1 MRNETR
7 TYVSAFL
14 MAFLISFGGV
24 CCMITAFEFDDYN
37 MRALVLFCLL
47 FSMVTTLICQVKY
60 SFWVLLGCAAVVI
73 GVFGHRQAV
82 NSVRF
87 LLQCLT
93 ERYDQAYGF
102 GVYGEGFGYLGHYG
116 LNWAMSLIAGIVI
129 VTVIWTV
136 HKRFPAIFAV
146 AAGILPLVSCLVVTD
161 TVPAKWAIFLLLT
174 GLVLLIMSH
183 SVRRRDE
190 WDGNRLTAM
199 LLVPVCLMN
208 LLLFWAI
215 PQDSYRAD
223 QTEMQE
229 KLHSWFWSLPFMPE
243 VEGSGGKPAVLPVVQ
258 GLDVKLDQIGHNSP
272 SDLTVLYVEAEK
284 DGLLYLRGQAY
295 DVYTGSRWQVRKNLE
310 GDTLGWP
317 SQHLQTVQTL
327 KIRTGRT
334 RDLRFFPYYMSR
346 ADWLEDYEDGRLS
359 NKGLVQ
365 LRTYTYIQASPVPWA
380 SLTAE
385 DQLTDALYEHYTALP
400 EQTAEAAQRILD
412 NVDLRVEHTLEEK
425 AELIADFVRQ
435 SATYD
440 LMTDPMP
447 EDQQDFAIWFLENG
461 TTGYC
466 VHFATAATVLL
477 RAADIPCRYVTGY
490 MAYTVSGR
498 EVPVSD
504 QLSHA
509 WVEYYDPQ
517 IGWRILEATPS
528 EAMPQAPE
536 LSDPTETTPP
546 TETEEPPQLTQ
557 PEDKPTQSR
566 PTGPEATKDST
577 GTGDTG
583 NGGAQ
588 QEKPDR
594 TGLWRCLKALAWIAG
609 IGGALWL
616 QFWGR
621 KRWRQ
626 VRMHDGPAN
635 RRCLARWREVLRF
648 CRILK
653 QEPPE
658 ELRAL
663 AEKAKFSQHRIT
675 AEELKCFDSWL
686 RHGEKQV
693 KTKKFALLY
702 RLFWAV

>member
-1 MRNETR
+1 MRNEVR
-7 TYVSAFL
+7 SYISAFL
-14 MAFLISFGGV
+14 IAFLISFGGI
-24 CCMITAFEFDDYN
+24 CCMITAFAFDAYK
-37 MRALVLFCLL
+37 MSTLVLFCLI
-47 FSMVTTLICQVKY
+47 FSAVTALIAGVKR
-60 SFWVLLGCAAVVI
+60 SILVVLGVAVLAI
-73 GVFGHRQAV
+73 GVFFRRQAV
-82 NSVRF
+82 NSLRF

-102 GVYGEGFGYLGHYG
+102 GVFGEGSYYLEFYG
-116 LNWAMSLIAGIVI
+116 LNWAFCIFAGLVI
-129 VTVIWTV
+129 TAVVWTLR
-136 HKRFPAIFAV
+136 KRFTAVFAV
-146 AAGILPLVSCLVVTD
+146 AAGILPLASCLVVTD

-174 GLVLLIMSH
+174 GLVLLILTH

-229 KLHSWFWSLPFMPE
+229 KLNSWFWSLPFMPE

-272 SDLTVLYVEAEK
+272 SDLAVMYVEAEK
-284 DGLLYLRGQAY
+284 DGILYLRGQAY
-295 DVYTGSRWQVRKNLE
+295 DVYSGDRWQVRKNLA
-310 GDTLGWP
+310 GATLGWP

-327 KIRTGRT
+327 QIRTTRT

-346 ADWLEDYEDGRLS
+346 ADWLEDYKEGRLS
-359 NKGLVQ
+359 NKGMIQ
-365 LRTYTYIQASPVPWA
+365 LRSYIYSQAAAAPWA
-380 SLTAE
+380 SLTE
-385 DQLTDALYEHYTALP
+385 ENQLTDALNDHYTALP
-400 EQTAEAAQRILD
+400 EQTAEAARAILAG
-412 NVDLRVEHTLEEK
+412 VDLRVEHTLEEK
-425 AELIADFVRQ
+425 AEVIADFVRQ

-440 LMTDPMP
+440 LMTDKMP

-477 RAADIPCRYVTGY
+477 RAAEIPCRYVTGY
-490 MAYTVSGR
+490 VVYTVSGR
-498 EVPVSD
+498 QVPVSD

-528 EAMPQAPE
+528 DAMPQAPE
-536 LSDPTETTPP
+536 LSDPTETTAP
-546 TETEEPPQLTQ
+546 TETTERPEMTR
-557 PEDKPTQSR
+557 PEDKPTQNR
-566 PTGPEATKDST
+566 PTGEETTKDST
-577 GTGDTG
+577 TGG
-583 NGGAQ
+583 NGSGGVQ

-594 TGLWRCLKALAWIAG
+594 TGLWKCLKALAWIAG

-621 KRWRQ
+621 KRWRL
-626 VRMHDGPAN
+626 VRMHDGPTN
-635 RRCLARWREVLRF
+635 KRCLARWREVLRF

-653 QEPPE
+653 TEPPE
-658 ELRAL
+658 ELRTL
-663 AEKAKFSQHRIT
+663 AEKARFSQHKIV
-675 AEELKCFDSWL
+675 AEELRCFDSWL
-686 RHGEKQV
+686 RQAEKQV
-693 KTKKFALLY
+693 KAKKFALLY